1 VSEVKLRIGGAL
13 VAFAAVLAL
22 AGCGNGSAGG
32 AAASGDAQQQY
43 RDCLSRNGVTLPST
57 RASNFPTTRPTN
69 RPTVRPSNF
78 PTVRP
83 SRSPG
88 AGFPGGGNGTGGR
101 FPQGVDASAF
111 AKAME
116 ACASLRPSG
125 EPGFGNFGGRP
136 GGGNGDGRNAAYRN
150 CLAEHGVTLQDGQQP
165 DASDPKV
172 AAALKTCEVLKPSPS
187 PTN

>member
-1 VSEVKLRIGGAL
+1 MKLRIGGAL

-22 AGCGNGSAGG
+22 AGCNNGSGDGQAAGG
-32 AAASGDAQQQY
+32 DATQQY

-57 RASNFPTTRPTN
+57 RATAFPTARPTN
-69 RPTVRPSNF
+69 RPTTRPSNF

-83 SRSPG
+83 SGSAG
-88 AGFPGGGNGTGGR
+88 AGFPGGGGNR

-111 AKAME
+111 AKAE
-116 ACASLRPSG
+116 AACASLRPSG
-125 EPGFGNFGGRP
+125 QPGFGTFGGNGGRQ
-136 GGGNGDGRNAAYRN
+136 GGNGDGRNAAYRN
-150 CLAEHGVTLQDGQQP
+150 CLTEHGVTLQDGRQP